1 MIAEFIAACHIEFLI
16 IICFVNLDLRKA
28 FDRVDNR
35 ALVETLRHYGL
46 PDGYIA
52 MNE

>member
-1 MIAEFIAACHIEFLI
+1 MIAEAIAAYHIEFPI

-28 FDRVDNR
+28 LGRVDNR
-35 ALVETLRHYGL
+35 ALLETLRHYGL